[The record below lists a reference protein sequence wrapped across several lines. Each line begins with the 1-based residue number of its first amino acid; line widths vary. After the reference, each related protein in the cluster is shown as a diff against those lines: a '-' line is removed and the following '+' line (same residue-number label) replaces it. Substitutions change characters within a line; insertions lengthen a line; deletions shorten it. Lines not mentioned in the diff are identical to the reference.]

1 MELPITGDTLIEDV
15 VRAYPKSVSVFLDFG
30 IRAIVCGDVIWGTIK
45 DEAERVGADLD
56 KLLEAL
62 NRVAQ
67 EKQMPTFNI

>member
-1 MELPITGDTLIEDV
+1 MKLPITGDTLIEDV
-15 VRAYPKSVSVFLDFG
+15 VRAYPKSVSVFLEFG

-62 NRVAQ
+62 NQLTRERQ
-67 EKQMPTFNI
+67 IPTI

>member
-1 MELPITGDTLIEDV
+1 MKLPITGDTLIEDV
-15 VRAYPKSVSVFLDFG
+15 VRAYPKSVSVFLEFG

-62 NRVAQ
+62 NRLTRERQ
-67 EKQMPTFNI
+67 IPTI

>member
-1 MELPITGDTLIEDV
+1 MKLPITGDTLIEDV
-15 VRAYPKSVSVFLDFG
+15 VRAYPRSVSVFLEFG

-62 NRVAQ
+62 NQLTRERQ
-67 EKQMPTFNI
+67 IPTI

>member
-1 MELPITGDTLIEDV
+1 MKLPITGGTLIEDV
-15 VRAYPKSVSVFLDFG
+15 VRAYPRSVSVFLEFG

-62 NRVAQ
+62 NKLTEERQ
-67 EKQMPTFNI
+67 IPTI

>member
-1 MELPITGDTLIEDV
+1 MKLPITGDTLIEDV
-15 VRAYPKSVSVFLDFG
+15 VRAYPRSVSVFLEFG

-62 NRVAQ
+62 NKLTEERQ
-67 EKQMPTFNI
+67 IPTI

>member
-1 MELPITGDTLIEDV
+1 MKLPITGDTLIEDV
-15 VRAYPKSVSVFLDFG
+15 VRAYPKSVSVFLEFG

-62 NRVAQ
+62 NRLTEERQ
-67 EKQMPTFNI
+67 IPTI